1 MSTATLERESATDR
15 DPGPRRLLHGMTWL
29 VWRQHRGALW
39 TGLALVAA
47 LVVTA
52 VLLRNG
58 AVAHQAAHGITG
70 CPLMGGPERC
80 SSSLEA
86 IEEYRA
92 CTRPRCACCWPASSP
107 CPSSAGSSWARR

>member
-86 IEEYRA
+86 IEEYRGLYS
-92 CTRPRCACCWPASSP
+92 TPLRLLLVASSP